1 MEEVDVEVGESDT
14 LDADAKAYFE
24 SRGEKLPTAE
34 PAKAVE
40 AEKEPETVEAE
51 GEGGEKDAPPVE
63 DRNPNG
69 LDARGLAAVRAERE
83 EKKALRA
90 EKEEAQRKMAVL
102 EDRMNLML
110 AAQAQAQQQQPQPEQ
125 PDPEPD
131 PNVDIFAHNAW
142 MARQQQRLNAQLAE
156 MQKQAQQQAEAAQAQ
171 RAEAEIWNDWRQSAA
186 VEKAANPEF
195 EGALKFMSERRVREL
210 AAYGEYNPQFK
221 TQQGILNQINAELK
235 GVILDARRNNISPA
249 KAIFTLAKSWG
260 YAPAPKPAEDP
271 ARAVEALARNVNAE
285 TSMSG
290 TGGSRPNS
298 GPTAKDIADMSP
310 DEFEAWFAKHGE
322 SGFKRIARGRPT

>member
-40 AEKEPETVEAE
+40 AEKEPEKVEPEAN
-51 GEGGEKDAPPVE
+51 EGGKDTQPGE
-63 DRNPNG
+63 ERNPNG

-83 EKKALRA
+83 EKKAIRA
-90 EKEEAQRKMAVL
+90 EKEEMAKKLAVL
-102 EDRMNLML
+102 EDRWNLML
-110 AAQAQAQQQQPQPEQ
+110 NAQQQQQQPQPEQ

-186 VEKAANPEF
+186 AEKAANPEF

-210 AAYGEYNPQFK
+210 AAYGEYNPQFR

-235 GVILDARRNNISPA
+235 GVILDARRNGISPA
-249 KAIFTLAKSWG
+249 KAIFQLAKSWG
-260 YAPAPKPAEDP
+260 YAPAPKPTEDP
-271 ARAVEALARNVNAE
+271 ARAVEALARNVDAE